1 MKKRSK
7 TVILNIKTLNDI
19 CSDLCFK
26 TVLLCDDVPYNLIP
40 LEVML
45 QEHWQIES

>member
-1 MKKRSK
+1 MKKLS
-7 TVILNIKTLNDI
+7 TSVILNMKTPNDI

-45 QEHWQIES
+45 QEQWQIES